1 MTALTTTDI
10 TRYWRS
16 VAYTMRRINGGTFD
30 ITPATA
36 QSEYP
41 PISPQMAEYFRVA
54 MEAMHVPKNY
64 GEIKK
69 AAVLVEYIFLLQQK
83 ELSDYLASADNRVND
98 MIGIITDPETS
109 ENEKFTK
116 LITYLDEK

>member
-83 ELSDYLASADNRVND
+83 KITDDIARIETNYSQ
-98 MIGIITDPETS
+98 MIGIMTDPET
-109 ENEKFTK
+109 NDDEKFTK
-116 LITYLDEK
+116 LITFISL